1 MVNMNRMDNNED
13 LARVTNVDAFFIP
26 IYNSPA
32 IVCYLDDNRQ
42 FMLSNVPVEIVLAIR
57 KLNNKDGIIEERENV
72 FDILNFIPEV
82 KDNLEKHIEKVIIDQ
97 LNEKIGVYSASIELK
112 FGDSIVIEKRMI
124 PSHAVFLALLTKKP
138 IYVRRNLVDEQENED
153 KGES

>member
-1 MVNMNRMDNNED
+1 MNRMDNNED

-57 KLNNKDGIIEERENV
+57 KLNNKDGIIEERET
-72 FDILNFIPEV
+72 F
-82 KDNLEKHIEKVIIDQ
+82 
-97 LNEKIGVYSASIELK
+97 
-112 FGDSIVIEKRMI
+112 
-124 PSHAVFLALLTKKP
+124 
-138 IYVRRNLVDEQENED
+138 
-153 KGES
+153 